1 MVTSGVPQH
10 HGSCGVRFV
19 EAKGSHILKTNK
31 HTAIDRN
38 QIVLLLLLM
47 DDKNF
52 QMYIDKL
59 EKRNL
64 ELLRGAC
71 PDESQLVF
79 INSSST
85 KTNIASILYIIYP
98 NYMHY

>member
-1 MVTSGVPQH
+1 
-10 HGSCGVRFV
+10 
-19 EAKGSHILKTNK
+19 
-31 HTAIDRN
+31 
-38 QIVLLLLLM
+38 M

-52 QMYIDKL
+52 QMYFDKL

-71 PDESQLVF
+71 QDESQLVF

-85 KTNIASILYIIYP
+85 KTNIASILNIIYP
-98 NYMHY
+98 NYKHL